1 MRKNLFL
8 SCLMMA
14 SGAIAF
20 AQQNDPVLMTINNKP
35 VTRSEFEYI
44 YNKNRSVNA
53 GEQLSLDDYAKL
65 FVNFKLKVAEAES
78 MGLDTTFSFRE
89 EFAGY
94 RQQVASGYLT
104 DPEADEAYAR
114 QQYDSLQQAGEW
126 NRVRVAHIFKYLP
139 QNATEETRQQL
150 LVTMDSIYNALQ
162 NGASF
167 AELAK
172 ANSDDRNS
180 SVGGGML
187 PWISRGQAIPDFE
200 KVAFELPVDT
210 YSRPFASPNGFHIV
224 RKYDQT
230 EVAYDKV
237 RDAILAARGRQ
248 GLMSR
253 GQESM
258 ADKLRKEYGLENM
271 TDKEVLEY
279 EDSRLEKKYPDFAHL
294 MNEYRDGILLFEI
307 SKDLVWDRAGEDVN
321 GLAAYFSAN
330 KQKYNWDEP
339 RFKGIVIH
347 TKDKATE
354 KKVKQLLKNTPY
366 SQWGEKVQQAFNTK
380 DSIAV
385 RAQIGLFVK
394 GTNKYVD
401 AARFKGEKAEPMKD
415 FPLNM
420 VYGKMLKKGPEE
432 YTDVRGQ
439 VTADYQ
445 TYLEEQWI
453 EQLRKKYAV
462 ILNEDVLNTVNKH

>member
-1 MRKNLFL
+1 MSKNLFL
-8 SCLMMA
+8 SCLMTA
-14 SGAIAF
+14 CGAVVF

-53 GEQLSLDDYAKL
+53 GEQLSLDDYATL

-78 MGLDTTFSFRE
+78 LGLDTTRSFRE

-94 RQQVASGYLT
+94 RQQVAAGYLT

-114 QQYDSLQQAGEW
+114 QQYDSLRNTGEW
-126 NRVRVAHIFKYLP
+126 NRVKVAHIFKYLP
-139 QNATEETRQQL
+139 QNASEETQRRLQ
-150 LVTMDSIYNALQ
+150 VTIDSIYTALQ

-180 SVGGGML
+180 AAGGGML
-187 PWISRGQAIPDFE
+187 PWISRGQAIPEFE
-200 KVAFELPVDT
+200 KVAFELPVNS
-210 YSRPFASPNGFHIV
+210 YSKPFTSFNGFHIV
-224 RKYDQT
+224 QKYDQT
-230 EVAYDKV
+230 VVEYEKV
-237 RDAILAARGRQ
+237 KEGILAARSRQ
-248 GLMSR
+248 GLMSK

-258 ADKLRKEYGLENM
+258 AEKLRREYGLENM

-279 EDSRLEKKYPDFAHL
+279 EDARLEKKYPDFAHL

-307 SKDLVWDRAGEDVN
+307 SKDQVWDRAGEDVE
-321 GLAAYFSAN
+321 GLRVYFAAH
-330 KQKYNWDEP
+330 KQNYNWEEP
-339 RFKGIVIH
+339 RFKGIVVH
-347 TKDKATE
+347 TKDKATQ
-354 KKVKQLLKNTPY
+354 KKVKQLLKKTPY
-366 SQWGEKVQQAFNTK
+366 SQWGEKVQQTFNTK

-394 GTNKYVD
+394 GMNKYVD
-401 AARFKGEKAEPMKD
+401 AAYFKGEKADPIKD
-415 FPLNM
+415 FSLYL
-420 VYGKMLKKGPEE
+420 VYGKMLKKGPED
-432 YTDVRGQ
+432 YQDVRGQ

-445 TYLEEQWI
+445 TYLEKQWI
-453 EQLRKKYAV
+453 EQLKKKYAV
-462 ILNEDVLNTVNKH
+462 VIYEEVLETVNKH